1 MLALLGLSQVAAAC
15 AQTKSYVHDAVP
27 AKPQGTVQI
36 LLLEPDIEVSE
47 LTAAGLLI
55 PHAEWTRRAQ
65 SNVNAALS
73 GLMTQNQ
80 AQLVLYEPPDGL
92 AADHPHTQLLKL
104 HSAVGQAILM
114 HKYTPQLDLPTK
126 KDKFD
131 WTLGPDVQALRE
143 VYDAD
148 YALFVFF
155 RDSFSTG
162 GRVALIM
169 VAAVFGVGVPGGQQI
184 GFASLVDL
192 NTGNILWFNTL
203 ASGFGDLRDP
213 GSAEEATDDLLDE
226 FPL

>member
-1 MLALLGLSQVAAAC
+1 MLCFSHVLAAC
-15 AQTKSYVHDAVP
+15 AQTKSFVHDAVP

-55 PHAEWTRRAQ
+55 PHAEWTQRAQ
-65 SNVNAALS
+65 SNIKAALS
-73 GLMTQNQ
+73 GLMTEKQ
-80 AQLVLYEPPDGL
+80 AQLILYEPPGGL
-92 AADHPHTQLLKL
+92 AGDHPDTQLLKL
-104 HSAVGQAILM
+104 HSAVGQAILA
-114 HKYTPQLDLPTK
+114 HKYTPGLDLPTK

-131 WTLGPDVQALRE
+131 WTLGPEVQALRD

-148 YALFVFF
+148 YALFVYF

-162 GRVALIM
+162 ERVALM
-169 VAAVFGVGVPGGQQI
+169 VVAAVFWVVVPGGQQT

-192 NTGNILWFNTL
+192 NTGHILWFNTL
-203 ASGFGDLRDP
+203 KSGFGDLRDA
-213 GSAEEATDDLLDE
+213 GSAEEATEDLFDE